1 MCGIAG
7 FLKLRNQNKVSI
19 DDLKKMISK
28 LSHRGPD
35 FEDCWQENNV
45 YLAHSRLSIIDISKK
60 GHQPMASH
68 SGRYVITFNGEIYNF
83 NLMKIKLQKEKRN
96 IKWRGTSD
104 TEVFL
109 ECIEHWGFEKALKM
123 SRGMFAF
130 SVWDKKNKNLT
141 IARDR
146 IGEKPLYY
154 GKIDEKFVFSSELK
168 SIKSVFKSN
177 LTYSKNAMN
186 MMLRYGYIS
195 APLTIYKEVFKLQP
209 GFLLTINKTGQYIKS
224 TNWFNFAS
232 EVKKS
237 KSNFK
242 QYNEKKLHEILR
254 IAVKEQM
261 VSDVPIGCLLS
272 GGVDSSLITSIMQEH
287 SKNKINTFTIG
298 FSDDHYNEATYAKK
312 ISKILNTQH
321 HELYVKPKMAIDL
334 ISKLPK
340 IYDEPFGDSSKIPT
354 ILVSQLASKNVKVC
368 LSGDGGDELFGG
380 YNRYI
385 WSNIIFKLFKNSVYL
400 KSLFS
405 NLLSK
410 ISTDNWNEFYKIF
423 SLLISQRFRVNNFG
437 DKIHKISEV
446 INFKSEEDLYIK
458 LISQWRSD
466 LPTNHNFNEILSFQ
480 KKLNWNKNV
489 NFIENMMISDTLNYL
504 PDDILV
510 KVDRASMS
518 TSLETRAPFLDI
530 RVIKEAWGI
539 PLNEKIKKK
548 SGKLPLK
555 NILSK
560 YLPSELIDRPKQGFG
575 VPIDTWLRTSLKDWA
590 EDLLDQKKIEN
601 GLYFDSKA
609 VRKIWQDHLTGKRNW
624 QYPLWNILMLQSWIE
639 DQN

>member
-1 MCGIAG
+1 MT
-7 FLKLRNQNKVSI
+7 
-19 DDLKKMISK
+19 
-28 LSHRGPD
+28 
-35 FEDCWQENNV
+35 
-45 YLAHSRLSIIDISKK
+45 
-60 GHQPMASH
+60 SH
-68 SGRYVITFNGEIYNF
+68 SGRFVITFNGEIYNF
-83 NLMKIKLQKEKRN
+83 NFMKLKLQKEKRN

-109 ECIEHWGFEKALKM
+109 ECIEHWGFEKTLKM

-154 GKIDEKFVFSSELK
+154 GTINEKFVFSSELK
-168 SIKSVFKSN
+168 SIRTVFKTS
-177 LTYSKNAMN
+177 LTYSKDAMN

-195 APLTIYKEVFKLQP
+195 APFTIYKEIFKLQP
-209 GFLLTINKTGQYIKS
+209 GSLLIINKKGQCIKN
-224 TNWFNFAS
+224 TRWFNFVN

-242 QYNEKKLHEILR
+242 QYNEKKLHDILR
-254 IAVKEQM
+254 ISVKEQM

-272 GGVDSSLITSIMQEH
+272 GGIDSSLITSIMQEH

-298 FSDDHYNEATYAKK
+298 FSEDHYNEATYARK

-321 HELYVKPKMAIDL
+321 HELYIEPKMAIDL

-385 WSNIIFKLFKNSVYL
+385 WSNIIFKLFKNLGYL

-405 NLLSK
+405 NSLSK
-410 ISTDNWNEFYKIF
+410 ISTDNWNKFYKIF
-423 SLLISQRFRVNNFG
+423 SLLILQRLRVNNFG

-466 LPTNHNFNEILSFQ
+466 LPTNHNFNEILSFK
-480 KKLNWNKNV
+480 KKLNWNKNIDL
-489 NFIENMMISDTLNYL
+489 IENMMITDTLNYL

-518 TSLETRAPFLDI
+518 TGLETRTPFLDI
-530 RVIKEAWGI
+530 RVIKKAWEI
-539 PLNEKIKKK
+539 PLNEKIKNK

-560 YLPSELIDRPKQGFG
+560 YLPNELINRPKQGFG
-575 VPIDTWLRTSLKDWA
+575 VPIDSWLRTSLRDWA
-590 EDLLDQKKIEN
+590 EDLLDEKKIED
-601 GLYFDSKA
+601 GFYFDYK
-609 VRKIWQDHLTGKRNW
+609 VVKRIWQDHLTGKRNW

>member
-35 FEDCWQENNV
+35 FEDCWQEDNV

-168 SIKSVFKSN
+168 SINSVFKSN

-209 GFLLTINKTGQYIKS
+209 GSLLTINKNGQYIKS

-530 RVIKEAWGI
+530 SVIKEAWGI
-539 PLNEKIKKK
+539 PLNEKIK
-548 SGKLPLK
+548 
-555 NILSK
+555 
-560 YLPSELIDRPKQGFG
+560 
-575 VPIDTWLRTSLKDWA
+575 
-590 EDLLDQKKIEN
+590 
-601 GLYFDSKA
+601 
-609 VRKIWQDHLTGKRNW
+609 RKVVSYH
-624 QYPLWNILMLQSWIE
+624 
-639 DQN
+639 

>member
-35 FEDCWQENNV
+35 FEDCWQEDNV

-209 GFLLTINKTGQYIKS
+209 GSLLTINKTGQYIKS

-287 SKNKINTFTIG
+287 
-298 FSDDHYNEATYAKK
+298 
-312 ISKILNTQH
+312 
-321 HELYVKPKMAIDL
+321 
-334 ISKLPK
+334 
-340 IYDEPFGDSSKIPT
+340 
-354 ILVSQLASKNVKVC
+354 
-368 LSGDGGDELFGG
+368 
-380 YNRYI
+380 
-385 WSNIIFKLFKNSVYL
+385 
-400 KSLFS
+400 
-405 NLLSK
+405 
-410 ISTDNWNEFYKIF
+410 
-423 SLLISQRFRVNNFG
+423 
-437 DKIHKISEV
+437 
-446 INFKSEEDLYIK
+446 
-458 LISQWRSD
+458 
-466 LPTNHNFNEILSFQ
+466 
-480 KKLNWNKNV
+480 
-489 NFIENMMISDTLNYL
+489 
-504 PDDILV
+504 
-510 KVDRASMS
+510 
-518 TSLETRAPFLDI
+518 
-530 RVIKEAWGI
+530 
-539 PLNEKIKKK
+539 
-548 SGKLPLK
+548 
-555 NILSK
+555 
-560 YLPSELIDRPKQGFG
+560 
-575 VPIDTWLRTSLKDWA
+575 
-590 EDLLDQKKIEN
+590 
-601 GLYFDSKA
+601 
-609 VRKIWQDHLTGKRNW
+609 
-624 QYPLWNILMLQSWIE
+624 
-639 DQN
+639 